1 MLEHLEIVVGK
12 EEGAQMGNDM
22 ITFTENKGMIPRRV
36 QGGECKRRNRFEKE
50 KREKK
55 YFETF
60 SEVG

>member
-1 MLEHLEIVVGK
+1 MVGK